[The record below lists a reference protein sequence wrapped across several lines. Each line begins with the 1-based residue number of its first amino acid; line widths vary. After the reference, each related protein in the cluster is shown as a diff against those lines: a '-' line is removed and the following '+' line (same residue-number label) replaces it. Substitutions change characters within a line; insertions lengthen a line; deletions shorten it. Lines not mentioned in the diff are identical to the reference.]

1 MNKFHIYKY
10 KTLGVIFT
18 LIYLVMVS
26 FISVDSHNAV
36 NLTVLLACMGHQS
49 VAFIIEIK
57 LSAMVL
63 CLIKK
68 NSLCLPTNFHLKTN
82 FVWKDAKLLMLS
94 LVVVGIKSFCT

>member
-1 MNKFHIYKY
+1 
-10 KTLGVIFT
+10 
-18 LIYLVMVS
+18 MVS

-49 VAFIIEIK
+49 VVLIKETK

-68 NSLCLPTNFHLKTN
+68 
-82 FVWKDAKLLMLS
+82 KLIMS
-94 LVVVGIKSFCT
+94 SHKFSFENEICVERR